1 MKRRNFTL
9 GILALLPVMPL
20 LAGCWSQREIDDLSL
35 VAGIALDKAQETK
48 VETALNKNGAARK
61 KDDLISIT
69 YQVFTSSS
77 GGGQGRGGGGSS
89 EQKRYQNFTETG
101 DLLLESTR
109 EISLRTER
117 PIFAQHFKTLVIGD
131 ELLRT
136 TPFRNFMDLMY
147 RESEFRPSA
156 LVFVARGLARET
168 FELKGAKEIPAFRIL
183 KMVDNQYKSTR
194 ILPSVTLT
202 KLLTYL
208 QSKSSFL
215 LQAIVKGGEE
225 IKFAGAG
232 IVQGQSG
239 KLVGFLD
246 EDELSSVTLIT
257 GKVRGGT
264 VKFTDEETGQKNL
277 YEILSYKSDI
287 VPRVE
292 GDNLSFEVR
301 IESRGRLSES
311 WVMGEKSFNDRFLKR
326 QGEYVAKQMERSIR
340 QTLEK
345 IQKQYKADVLGFG
358 KELRIHEP
366 KIWDKVKSQWDQR
379 FSQAEV
385 RVQAKT
391 IVAEFGASGSKIVE
405 HQNPPEP

>member
-1 MKRRNFTL
+1 MKRRNLTV
-9 GILALLPVMPL
+9 GILALLPMLPVL
-20 LAGCWSQREIDDLSL
+20 TGCWSQREIDDLSL
-35 VAGIALDKAQETK
+35 VAGIALDKAHKTKAET
-48 VETALNKNGAARK
+48 TLNKNGAERK
-61 KDDLISIT
+61 KEDLISIT
-69 YQVFTSSS
+69 YQVLTSGS
-77 GGGQGRGGGGSS
+77 GSGQGGGSHG
-89 EQKRYQNFTETG
+89 QKSFENFTETG

-117 PIFAQHFKTLVIGD
+117 QIFAQHFKTLVIGE

-156 LVFVARGLARET
+156 LVFVSRGLARET
-168 FELKGAKEIPAFRIL
+168 LELSEAKEIPAFRIL

-202 KLLTYL
+202 KLLSYL

-215 LQAIVKGGEE
+215 LQAIVKGEKE

-246 EDELSSVTLIT
+246 EDELSSITLIT
-257 GKVRGGT
+257 GKVRGGV
-264 VKFTDEETGQKNL
+264 VKFTDEQTGQKNL

-311 WVMGEKSFNDRFLKR
+311 WVTGEKSFNDRFLKR
-326 QGEYVAKQMERSIR
+326 QGQYAAKQVERDIR
-340 QTLEK
+340 QALEK
-345 IQKQYKADVLGFG
+345 IQKQYKADVIGFG

-366 KIWDKVKSQWDQR
+366 KVWDKVKSQWDQK

-385 RVQAKT
+385 RVQAKM
-391 IVAEFGASGSKIVE
+391 IVTEYGASGSKVIE
-405 HQNPPEP
+405 HQNPPDP

>member
-1 MKRRNFTL
+1 MTL
-9 GILALLPVMPL
+9 GLLALLQVIPL
-20 LAGCWSQREIDDLSL
+20 LTGCWSQREIDDLSL

-69 YQVFTSSS
+69 YQIFTSSS
-77 GGGQGRGGGGSS
+77 GGGQSRGGGGSS
-89 EQKRYQNFTETG
+89 EQKRYENFTETG

-136 TPFRNFMDLMY
+136 TPFWNFMDLMY

-156 LVFVARGLARET
+156 LVFVARGLARDT

-194 ILPSVTLT
+194 ILPSVTLA

-215 LQAIVKGGEE
+215 LQAIIKGGGE

-232 IVQGQSG
+232 IIHGQSG

-257 GKVRGGT
+257 GKVRGGV

-277 YEILSYKSDI
+277 YEILSYNSEI

-292 GDNLSFEVR
+292 GDNLSFDVR

-311 WVMGEKSFNDRFLKR
+311 WVINEKSFDDRFLKR
-326 QGEYVAKQMERSIR
+326 QGQYVAKQLERNIR

-345 IQKQYKADVLGFG
+345 IQKKYKADVIGFG

-366 KIWDKVKSQWDQR
+366 KTWDKVKSQWDQK

-385 RVQAKT
+385 RVHAKT
-391 IVAEFGASGSKIVE
+391 IVAEFGASGSKVIE
-405 HQNPPEP
+405 HQDQPEP